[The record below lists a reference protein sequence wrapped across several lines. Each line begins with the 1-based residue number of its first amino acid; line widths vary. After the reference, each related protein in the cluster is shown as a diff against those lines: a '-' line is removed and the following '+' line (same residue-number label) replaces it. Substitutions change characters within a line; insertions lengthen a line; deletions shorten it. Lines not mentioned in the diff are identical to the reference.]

1 MIYQYI
7 NKLDSSFFLLLLIIL
22 LCISYSINNLN
33 YSIKGIVGILIG
45 IIIIWFLVDKKKYDL
60 SKDKL
65 KINNILKKNPLLLS
79 LKNKNEIILFYNDC
93 ITFSTFDYSNFK
105 KSVTYFGKFI
115 EIYDFILKSYKS
127 NSKYLSYYYDILLQ
141 KSDLCIYYFKNLQF
155 TLPVYLLE
163 DFYKKTNNLNYILK
177 THINH
182 IIFLNNNYIKKFGY
196 SNLNK
201 VIYKESLYYNDTY

>member
-7 NKLDSSFFLLLLIIL
+7 NKLDCGFFLLLLIIL

-93 ITFSTFDYSNFK
+93 IIFSTFDYSNFK
-105 KSVTYFGKFI
+105 KSVIYFGKFI

-141 KSDLCIYYFKNLQF
+141 KSDVLFNGL
-155 TLPVYLLE
+155 
-163 DFYKKTNNLNYILK
+163 
-177 THINH
+177 
-182 IIFLNNNYIKKFGY
+182 
-196 SNLNK
+196 
-201 VIYKESLYYNDTY
+201 